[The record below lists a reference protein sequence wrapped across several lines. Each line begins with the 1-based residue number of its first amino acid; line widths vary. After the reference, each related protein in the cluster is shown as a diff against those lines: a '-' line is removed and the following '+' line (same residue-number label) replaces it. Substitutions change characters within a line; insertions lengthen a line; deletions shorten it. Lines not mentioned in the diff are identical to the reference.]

1 MSEEPKKKKM
11 DLDGDGKVTFD
22 EAKEYARQKAGELS
36 DKAEHLARKGTFA
49 ISAAVL
55 SMIAAPAFTLVTVYK
70 DLEGNARMTDAVELT
85 VPGAP
90 EQLG

>member
-36 DKAEHLARKGTFA
+36 DKAKEKFAELKEEAGEVAQKAKEKAAEIGEEVKDLYDDAKEKFQARKNGE
-49 ISAAVL
+49 SAA
-55 SMIAAPAFTLVTVYK
+55 
-70 DLEGNARMTDAVELT
+70 
-85 VPGAP
+85 
-90 EQLG
+90 